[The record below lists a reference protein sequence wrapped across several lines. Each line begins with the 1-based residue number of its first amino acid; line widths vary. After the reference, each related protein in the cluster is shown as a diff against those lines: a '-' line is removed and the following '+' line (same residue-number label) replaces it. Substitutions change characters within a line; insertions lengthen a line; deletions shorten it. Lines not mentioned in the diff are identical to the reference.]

1 MDLFLAQLFGI
12 YFIIVGVAV
21 LVRKKSLMPTVR
33 ELIANKPVLLT
44 VALLEIAAG
53 LAIVLSRPA
62 LTWDW
67 MGIITLIG
75 WMLLVEGVLYLALPS
90 KVAQKFTKQFSSAS
104 MTMAGGIIAV
114 AAGAYLT
121 YVGFGLGVM

>member
-21 LVRKKSLMPTVR
+21 LIRKKSLMPTVR
-33 ELIANKPVLLT
+33 ELTANRPVLFT
-44 VALLEIAAG
+44 IALLEIAAG

-67 MGIITLIG
+67 MGIITLVG
-75 WMLLVEGVLYLALPS
+75 WMLLVEGVLYLVLPS
-90 KVAQKFTKQFSSAS
+90 KKAQQLTKKFTSPS
-104 MTMAGGIIAV
+104 MTIAGGILAV
-114 AAGAYLT
+114 VAGGYLV
-121 YVGFGLGVM
+121 YVGFGLGMM